1 MVMELVWGEK
11 LVRTVMFIENTLLIA
26 WNIGVEW
33 LLHVFTTFF
42 NGNILDYHVL
52 QKYEKTF
59 EQIWGIEFVTTIS
72 NLIY

>member
-1 MVMELVWGEK
+1 
-11 LVRTVMFIENTLLIA
+11 MFLLPY
-26 WNIGVEW
+26 
-33 LLHVFTTFF
+33 FF